1 MGEVSVRSQPARI
14 MHTMIRVADLD
25 RSIRFYSLLGMRQ
38 LRRHDFP
45 EGRFSIVMMGYAAE
59 EDSAVLEITHNWDV
73 NSYVVGTAF
82 GHISLATP
90 NVYELCTDLAA
101 HGVKVVRP
109 PGPMRGG
116 PTLAF
121 VEDPDGYRI
130 ELIEVSTE
138 CPLGRYA
145 EGL

>member
-1 MGEVSVRSQPARI
+1 MSGVTVRSQPVRI
-14 MHTMIRVADLD
+14 MHTMIRVVDLD
-25 RSIRFYSLLGMRQ
+25 RSIRFYTLLGMRQ

-45 EGRFSIVMMGYAAE
+45 QNRFSIVMMGYGAE

-73 NSYVVGTAF
+73 TSYVIGTAF

-90 NVYELCTDLAA
+90 NVYELCGDLAS
-101 HGVKVVRP
+101 HGIKVVRA

-121 VEDPDGYRI
+121 IEDPDGYRI
-130 ELIEVSTE
+130 ELIEATAD
-138 CPLGRYA
+138 CPLGRYV
-145 EGL
+145 EEV